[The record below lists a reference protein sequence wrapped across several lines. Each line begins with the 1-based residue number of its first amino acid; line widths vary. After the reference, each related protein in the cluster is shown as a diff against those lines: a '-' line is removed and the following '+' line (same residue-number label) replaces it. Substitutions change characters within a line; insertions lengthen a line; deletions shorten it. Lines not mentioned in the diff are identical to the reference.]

1 MVVMAA
7 PSFGLP
13 RTITEDLGP
22 LLSMPRFSKIHAHRP
37 LYLLKSHTRI
47 KPCSIDLAIYL
58 FIPLCHIVVK
68 TVLYT
73 CLHLASFYRRVKKD
87 VDGMNGTPACSFDD
101 TIFNSTGI
109 QGAL

>member
-22 LLSMPRFSKIHAHRP
+22 LLSMSRFSKIHAHRP

-47 KPCSIDLAIYL
+47 KPCSIDFAIHYSTMSY
-58 FIPLCHIVVK
+58 CSQNG
-68 TVLYT
+68 TLYMSIY
-73 CLHLASFYRRVKKD
+73 LASFYRRVKKD
-87 VDGMNGTPACSFDD
+87 VDGINGTPACSFDD